1 MTDTVITDEMREA
14 VDVPSETRVWDIE
27 RGAVAKFANAIGD
40 SSVLYQDE
48 AAARETSVAG
58 LIAPP
63 TFVRLLRPGEHKATY
78 EQPLPNI
85 LDGGS
90 QYRYYHPIRVG
101 DRISVTNRLVEV
113 FEKPGRLGTML
124 FRVHETRYVNQLG
137 QLAATQ
143 RTTSINYPEQPSGTE
158 D

>member
-1 MTDTVITDEMREA
+1 MTDTVITDEMRAA
-14 VDVPSETRVWDIE
+14 VNVPSEARVWDIE

-40 SSVLYQDE
+40 SSVLYLDE
-48 AAARETSVAG
+48 AAARETSVAS

-63 TFVRLLRPGEHKATY
+63 TFLRLLRPGEHTATY
-78 EQPLPNI
+78 AQPLPNV

-101 DRISVTNRLVEV
+101 DRVSVTVTLVEL

-124 FRVHETRYVNQLG
+124 FRVHEVRYVNQLD
-137 QLAATQ
+137 QLVATQ
-143 RTTSINYPEQPSGTE
+143 RTTSINYPEQTG